1 MKSLDMETNPAVEQE
16 RFAELV
22 METVSMVTRAIRRE
36 MRRHRPS
43 ELSLPQF
50 RTLGIVQRHPGASLS
65 VLAEH
70 LGLTTASA
78 SKLVDSLVRKGLVT
92 REDSSEDRRKVVLN
106 VTKAGRHALEIA
118 RKAAL
123 GSLAEMLAALDEP
136 DRNAIIRAMD
146 VLRLALAD
154 KLSVES

>member
-1 MKSLDMETNPAVEQE
+1 
-16 RFAELV
+16 
-22 METVSMVTRAIRRE
+22 
-36 MRRHRPS
+36 
-43 ELSLPQF
+43 
-50 RTLGIVQRHPGASLS
+50 
-65 VLAEH
+65 
-70 LGLTTASA
+70 
-78 SKLVDSLVRKGLVT
+78 LVT

-123 GSLAEMLAALDEP
+123 GSLAEMLAALNEP
-136 DRNAIIRAMD
+136 DRSAIIRAMD